1 MAPVSEAGT
10 CRFDSCLERKM
21 PDDFGELEQEVMER
35 IQEENARQQRVIR
48 EAFVGIPE
56 PPAPG
61 TVVRVH
67 DVFNDAFNAP
77 TRRQTVISP
86 PGGAIRIA
94 QIELTEAEREGLTIR
109 DGVRIPPDDR
119 IGLVDPADG
128 TLKMYSR
135 AEIRAKVK
143 PRPPGVSYDDA
154 NGYAGTFERP
164 LRQEVVTVARS
175 RKFSTWVVGLAA
187 SIGFVH
193 ALLYWISR

>member
-1 MAPVSEAGT
+1 
-10 CRFDSCLERKM
+10 M
-21 PDDFGELEQEVMER
+21 PDDFGELEQEIMER
-35 IQEENARQQRVIR
+35 VSAEERVTRLRRWFAADMACDQPASSPIQI
-48 EAFVGIPE
+48 
-56 PPAPG
+56 
-61 TVVRVH
+61 
-67 DVFNDAFNAP
+67 
-77 TRRQTVISP
+77 
-86 PGGAIRIA
+86 IA
-94 QIELTEAEREGLTIR
+94 LELTPEQRAGLST

-135 AEIRAKVK
+135 TEIRAKVK